1 MNKYFCTA
9 PWVHLHNWPDG
20 KVFPCRSSLRE
31 YESLGNLYESSL
43 EDIWNSETM
52 RQFRKDLQED
62 KPRPDFCGRCYESE
76 KIGNKSL
83 RQYCNESFMEQYKE
97 QIKHEVVPP
106 RLYYWDFRFDNTCNQ
121 SCRGCGPTLSSAWVD
136 DAYQMT
142 GVKFNGNAIKF
153 VKFNKDNLNK
163 TLIQE
168 QVPYVSE
175 INFAGGESTI
185 TQDHYY
191 ILSQLLENNRTDVKL
206 TYTTNLSVTSY
217 KDMNF
222 LEVWPKF
229 KEVIIHISLD
239 DVEKRGEYWRN
250 GLDWEKFL
258 LNVKQVKEIAEKY
271 PNIKMAYSITVFT
284 FNIHRMDSIVEYM
297 QKHNLLND
305 NIKLIVNS
313 SVCFA
318 EHHDVSTLTE
328 EFKQYAQ
335 HHVERAVELLGNH
348 PNKSD
353 MEAVVNK
360 LKLLK
365 CDYHKPSKRHE
376 SVEHEHLR
384 IFAAKHYAQLDII
397 RKQSLKKVA
406 PELYEFY
413 RHYGY
418 DEEYETFVPY
428 PL

>member
-1 MNKYFCTA
+1 MKKYFCTA
-9 PWVHLHNWPDG
+9 PWVHIHNWPDG
-20 KVFPCRSSLRE
+20 QVFPCRSSLRE

-43 EDIWNSETM
+43 EEIWNSEVM

-62 KPRPDFCGRCYESE
+62 KPRPDMCGRCYESE
-76 KIGNKSL
+76 LIGNKSL

-97 QIKHEVVPP
+97 QAKHEIVPP

-168 QVPYVSE
+168 QVPYVTE

-206 TYTTNLSVTSY
+206 TYTTNLSTTSY
-217 KDMNF
+217 KDMDF

-229 KEVIIHISLD
+229 KEVVIHISLD
-239 DVEKRGEYWRN
+239 DVEQRGEYWRN
-250 GLDWEKFL
+250 GLEWDKFL
-258 LNVKQVKEIAEKY
+258 INVKRVKELSEKH

-297 QKHNLLND
+297 QNNDLLN
-305 NIKLIVNS
+305 NNVKLIVNS

-335 HHVERAVELLGNH
+335 RHVERAVELLNEH

-365 CDYHKPSKRHE
+365 CDYHKASKRHV
-376 SVEHEHLR
+376 SVEHESLR
-384 IFAAKHYAQLDII
+384 EFAAKHYAQLDII
-397 RKQSLKKVA
+397 RKQSLKEVA

-413 RHYGY
+413 KDYGY
-418 DEEYETFVPY
+418 DEEYNTFVPF

>member
-9 PWVHLHNWPDG
+9 PWVHIHNWPDG

-43 EDIWNSETM
+43 EDIWNSELM
-52 RQFRKDLQED
+52 QQFRKDLQAN

-76 KIGNKSL
+76 AIGNKSL

-97 QIKHEVVPP
+97 QSKHEIVPP

-121 SCRGCGPTLSSAWVD
+121 GCRGCGPTLSSAWVD

-168 QVPYVSE
+168 QVPYVTE

-191 ILSQLLENNRTDVKL
+191 ILSQLIENNRTDVKL
-206 TYTTNLSVTSY
+206 TYTTNLSTTSY
-217 KDMNF
+217 KDMDF

-229 KEVIIHISLD
+229 KEVVIHISLD
-239 DVEKRGEYWRN
+239 DVEKRGEYWRH
-250 GLDWEKFL
+250 GLEWDKFL
-258 LNVKQVKEIAEKY
+258 DNVKRVKELSEKY

-297 QKHNLLND
+297 QSNDLLN
-305 NIKLIVNS
+305 NNVKLIVNS

-335 HHVERAVELLGNH
+335 QHVERAVELLNEH

-365 CDYHKPSKRHE
+365 CDYHKASKRHE
-376 SVEHEHLR
+376 SVAHESLR
-384 IFAAKHYAQLDII
+384 IFAAKQYAQLDII
-397 RKQSLKKVA
+397 RKQSLKEVA

-413 RHYGY
+413 KDYGY
-418 DEEYETFVPY
+418 DEEYQTFVPFT
-428 PL
+428 L